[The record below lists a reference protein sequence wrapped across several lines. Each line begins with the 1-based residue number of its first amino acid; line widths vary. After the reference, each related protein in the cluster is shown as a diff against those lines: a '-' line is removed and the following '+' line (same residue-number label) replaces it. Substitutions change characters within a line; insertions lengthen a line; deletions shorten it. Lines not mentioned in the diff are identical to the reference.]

1 MSLPLSQLF
10 LSLCWKPQDTKV
22 DFDPPEINLASK
34 DRKMVRWRLEQIIF
48 NMVTSSEIY
57 LTRKLQVRLENFYTQ
72 YDGKC
77 DGRGE

>member
-1 MSLPLSQLF
+1 
-10 LSLCWKPQDTKV
+10 
-22 DFDPPEINLASK
+22 
-34 DRKMVRWRLEQIIF
+34 MVRWRLEQIIF